1 MMSEEDYDE
10 QLAKAGDFHGE
21 ICGGIAIGTKLAMY
35 GLDLMG
41 MELNQR
47 HKNLIVF
54 LEIDRCMADAVQAVT
69 KCSMGKRSLKQMYY
83 GKFAVTFYN
92 MDTGEALRVS
102 DADANKKDKS
112 QTVDGKTVI
121 VVEVSEGRQRPYYI
135 KALGRDGGVYVRV
148 AGTTRLADEYMVKEL
163 LFEGSNRYYD
173 QALCTGLNITDDDID
188 VLCKAMKEQAI
199 KNAHTEEQK
208 ASMELLSSGA
218 RSTGTQS
225 SLFITYATFVP
236 S

>member
-83 GKFAVTFYN
+83 GKFAVTFY
-92 MDTGEALRVS
+92 G
-102 DADANKKDKS
+102 
-112 QTVDGKTVI
+112 
-121 VVEVSEGRQRPYYI
+121 YW
-135 KALGRDGGVYVRV
+135 
-148 AGTTRLADEYMVKEL
+148 
-163 LFEGSNRYYD
+163 
-173 QALCTGLNITDDDID
+173 
-188 VLCKAMKEQAI
+188 
-199 KNAHTEEQK
+199 
-208 ASMELLSSGA
+208 
-218 RSTGTQS
+218 
-225 SLFITYATFVP
+225 
-236 S
+236 